1 VSVSTPK
8 DENSLAQEHRSQQN
22 RAQVEG
28 QEHGV
33 QERRHEH
40 QTQENEQEDRAHG
53 NGTYK
58 DEAYKNIAHNDKV

>member
-1 VSVSTPK
+1 
-8 DENSLAQEHRSQQN
+8 
-22 RAQVEG
+22 VEG